1 MKKRLSI
8 ALQPDLKKDL
18 IKIKTDFLVI
28 GVNEGRALN
37 PLSAKIDKITNG
49 VIKKLAKRKD
59 FEGKVGQ
66 HAYVAFPEGLSAE
79 RLFLVGCG
87 KSSDSLCNEDLEKIL
102 NSIINSIKS
111 SKCKNASICFP
122 SLKYSNNSHNDSWF
136 LQKTSTFLE
145 NRVYTYD
152 AKLNKKN
159 KAINHLKKVNIYLDS
174 SLAANKQR
182 KALKTGQVVGQGMN
196 AAKDLAN
203 LPGNICTPSYLA
215 STSRSAAKNY
225 TKLSCKVFGE
235 KEMKKMGMDCLLSVG
250 NGSAQESKLISMS
263 YQGGKKDEQPYAIVG
278 KGITFDTGGISLKP
292 PAAMDEMKF
301 DMCGAASVIAT
312 MQVVSELKLPINV
325 VGVVA
330 SAENMP
336 GSKATKP
343 GDVVKTMS
351 GLTVEILNT
360 DAEGRLLLADMLSY
374 TVDKYRPVAMMD
386 FATLTGAV
394 LIALGH
400 KSAGVMGNNDALMK
414 EIKKSSDN
422 TGERVWELPMWEEY
436 SEDIKSKIADIKNLG
451 APMQAGTIAGGVFL
465 QEFVGDTPWVH
476 MDIAGMAWGPTKPS
490 YQPKN
495 GATGYGV
502 RIVYDLLENR
512 IK

>member
-8 ALQPDLKKDL
+8 DLQQDLKKDL
-18 IKIKTDFLVI
+18 LKVKTDSLVI
-28 GVNEGRALN
+28 GVNEGRVLN
-37 PLSAKIDKITNG
+37 PISTKIDKATKG
-49 VIKKLAKRKD
+49 VIKKLAKRKE

-66 HAYVAFPEGLSAE
+66 QAYIASPEGLSAE
-79 RLFLVGCG
+79 RLYLIGFG
-87 KSSDSLCNEDLEKIL
+87 KSKDSLSSEDLDKTL
-102 NSIINSIKS
+102 NSIINSVKS
-111 SKCKNASICFP
+111 SKSKNISICFP
-122 SLKYSNNSHNDSWF
+122 SLKYSNDSNNDSWF
-136 LQKTSTFLE
+136 LQKMSTFLE
-145 NRVYTYD
+145 NKVYTYD

-159 KAINHLKKVNIYLDS
+159 KAINHLKKVSIYFDS
-174 SLAANKQR
+174 SLSANKQR

-215 STSRSAAKNY
+215 STSRSASKNY
-225 TKLSCKVFGE
+225 AKLSCKVFGE

-292 PAAMDEMKF
+292 GAAMDEMKF

-312 MQVVSELKLPINV
+312 MQVVAELKLPINV
-325 VGVVA
+325 IGVVA

-360 DAEGRLLLADMLSY
+360 DAEGRLVLADALTYVKRFKPRS
-374 TVDKYRPVAMMD
+374 VIDI
-386 FATLTGAV
+386 ATLTGAV
-394 LIALGH
+394 IIALGYSTSGLMSNDD
-400 KSAGVMGNNDALMK
+400 KLAKELLDAG
-414 EIKKSSDN
+414 KKSSDN
-422 TGERVWELPMWEEY
+422 AWRLPIWDVY
-436 SEDIKSKIADIKNLG
+436 QKDLDSNFADIANIG
-451 APMQAGTIAGGVFL
+451 GRAGTITAACFLSRFTKDYPWAHLDVAG
-465 QEFVGDTPWVH
+465 T
-476 MDIAGMAWGPTKPS
+476 AS
-490 YQPKN
+490 YKGLAKGGSGRP
-495 GATGYGV
+495 V
-502 RIVYDLLENR
+502 PLLSQYL
-512 IK
+512 IDKA

>member
-8 ALQPDLKKDL
+8 ALKQDLNKNILKA
-18 IKIKTDFLVI
+18 KTDSLIV
-28 GVNEGRALN
+28 GVNEGRVLN
-37 PLSAKIDKITNG
+37 PISAKIDKATNG
-49 VIKKLAKRKD
+49 IIKKLAKRNE
-59 FEGKVGQ
+59 FEGKIGQ
-66 HAYVAFPEGLSAE
+66 QVYIVSPEGLSAE
-79 RLFLVGCG
+79 RLYLVGCG
-87 KSSDSLCNEDLEKIL
+87 KSKDSLSNEDVDKIL
-102 NSIINSIKS
+102 FAIINSAKS
-111 SKCKNASICFP
+111 SKSKNMSICFP
-122 SLKYSNNSHNDSWF
+122 SLRYSKSSCNDSWF

-145 NRVYTYD
+145 NKVYTYD

-159 KAINHLKKVNIYLDS
+159 RTVNHLKKVDIYLDS
-174 SLAANKQR
+174 SLAENKQR
-182 KALKTGQVVGQGMN
+182 KALKTGQVIGQGMN

-225 TKLSCKVFGE
+225 AKLSCKVFGE

-263 YQGGKKDEQPYAIVG
+263 YRGGKKDEQPYAIVG

-292 PAAMDEMKF
+292 GAAMDEMKF

-312 MQVVSELKLPINV
+312 MQVVSALKLPINV

-360 DAEGRLLLADMLSY
+360 DAEGRLVLADALTYVKRFKPKSV
-374 TVDKYRPVAMMD
+374 VDI
-386 FATLTGAV
+386 ATLTGAV
-394 LIALGH
+394 IMALGYSTSGLMSNDEKLTAELLH
-400 KSAGVMGNNDALMK
+400 AG
-414 EIKKSSDN
+414 EKSSDKAWPLPL
-422 TGERVWELPMWEEY
+422 WEVYQKDLD
-436 SEDIKSKIADIKNLG
+436 SNFADIANIG
-451 APMQAGTIAGGVFL
+451 GRAGTITAACFLSRFTEDYSWAHLDVAG
-465 QEFVGDTPWVH
+465 T
-476 MDIAGMAWGPTKPS
+476 AS
-490 YQPKN
+490 YK
-495 GATGYGV
+495 GAAKGGSGRPV
-502 RIVYDLLENR
+502 PLLSQYL
-512 IK
+512 IDKA